1 MEVYT
6 DDILVKSEES
16 HQHLSH
22 LEETFQIL
30 DRFGMRLDIAKCSFV
45 TFRKFL
51 GHLVLR
57 KGIKAY
63 LSQVRAILNMYP
75 FSSKK
80 DIQRLVGWI
89 VALSQFISHS
99 FDNFKICFSQFQD
112 KPISSYALIF
122 FKLIYLQLAL
132 INLSHHSIII
142 LSPFVSFSIK
152 KTQPRRSPLP
162 YLVVPNTAVS
172 SVLDLE
178 EDRKHYLI
186 YYMNMVMLDAETR
199 YTQLEQLALALIE
212 IVKKLKLYFQSYT
225 VIVLTSYPL
234 KMYCIV
240 LIHQKS

>member
-30 DRFGMRLDIAKCSFV
+30 DRFGMRLDIAKCLFV

-186 YYMNMVMLDAETR
+186 YYMSMSCLMLKPGILSLSS
-199 YTQLEQLALALIE
+199 QLWLSLRQLKSLNFIFNLI
-212 IVKKLKLYFQSYT
+212 L
-225 VIVLTSYPL
+225 
-234 KMYCIV
+234 
-240 LIHQKS
+240 

>member
-30 DRFGMRLDIAKCSFV
+30 DRFGMRLDIAKCLFV

-99 FDNFKICFSQFQD
+99 FDNFKIFFSQFQV

-152 KTQPRRSPLP
+152 KTQPRMSPLP

-186 YYMNMVMLDAETR
+186 YYMSMSCLMLKPGILSLSS
-199 YTQLEQLALALIE
+199 QLWLSLRQLKSLNFIFNLI
-212 IVKKLKLYFQSYT
+212 L
-225 VIVLTSYPL
+225 
-234 KMYCIV
+234 
-240 LIHQKS
+240 